1 MALGSQGEQHRSCGL
16 ATARPAEHMHDVLTG
31 RPSVQGIKL
40 GRGQRVVGMSVLPAG
55 TGQAEDVS
63 SDGDEGDHA
72 KGAEDAGGAALQAG
86 PWLALVT
93 ERVSI
98 TTWILSKCDLQL
110 VTACV

>member
-1 MALGSQGEQHRSCGL
+1 M
-16 ATARPAEHMHDVLTG
+16 
-31 RPSVQGIKL
+31 
-40 GRGQRVVGMSVLPAG
+40 GMSVLPAG

-63 SDGDEGDHA
+63 SDGDEGDNA
-72 KGAEDAGGAALQAG
+72 EGEEDAGGAALQAG

-98 TTWILSKCDLQL
+98 TSWTMRNCDLQL